1 MIIYK
6 EMIMAVV
13 MPILLFIVI
22 GISFFIILN
31 RLDMKKFLKNTVR
44 TQTVS
49 TEITYIAPRGTTI
62 LSIYGDIAE
71 PDETF
76 DVFFELSSGNDINL
90 YDSTG
95 KKYEYWFPCIIS
107 QKPNQT
113 YRIVTSSQDKDLLTL
128 TIISR
133 SQVIRRYLEI
143 DFSRE

>member
-1 MIIYK
+1 MIALILMIIAIAIALII
-6 EMIMAVV
+6 MI
-13 MPILLFIVI
+13 
-22 GISFFIILN
+22 
-31 RLDMKKFLKNTVR
+31 DMKKFLKNTVR
-44 TQTVS
+44 TQTIS
-49 TEITYIAPRGTTI
+49 TEITYIAPRGTTL

-90 YDSTG
+90 YDSIG

>member
-1 MIIYK
+1 MIALILMIIAIAIALII
-6 EMIMAVV
+6 MI
-13 MPILLFIVI
+13 
-22 GISFFIILN
+22 
-31 RLDMKKFLKNTVR
+31 DMKKFLKNTVR
-44 TQTVS
+44 TQTIS
-49 TEITYIAPRGTTI
+49 TEITYIAPRGTTL

>member
-1 MIIYK
+1 MIALIL
-6 EMIMAVV
+6 MIVA
-13 MPILLFIVI
+13 IAIVL
-22 GISFFIILN
+22 IIMI
-31 RLDMKKFLKNTVR
+31 DMKKFLKNTVR
-44 TQTVS
+44 TQTIS
-49 TEITYIAPRGTTI
+49 TEITYIAPRGTTL

-71 PDETF
+71 PDEVF
-76 DVFFELSSGNDINL
+76 DVFFELSSGNDINM
-90 YDSTG
+90 YDSEG
-95 KKYEYWFPCIIS
+95 KRYEYWFPCIIS

>member
-1 MIIYK
+1 MIALILMIIAIAIVLII
-6 EMIMAVV
+6 MI
-13 MPILLFIVI
+13 
-22 GISFFIILN
+22 
-31 RLDMKKFLKNTVR
+31 DMKKFLKNTVR
-44 TQTVS
+44 TQTIS
-49 TEITYIAPRGTTI
+49 TEITYIAPRGTTL

>member
-1 MIIYK
+1 MIALILMIIAIAIALII
-6 EMIMAVV
+6 MI
-13 MPILLFIVI
+13 
-22 GISFFIILN
+22 
-31 RLDMKKFLKNTVR
+31 DMKKFLKNTVR
-44 TQTVS
+44 TQTIS
-49 TEITYIAPRGTTI
+49 TEITYIAPRGTTL

-71 PDETF
+71 PDEVF
-76 DVFFELSSGNDINL
+76 DVFFELSSGNDINM

>member
-1 MIIYK
+1 MIALILMIIAIAIALII
-6 EMIMAVV
+6 MI
-13 MPILLFIVI
+13 
-22 GISFFIILN
+22 
-31 RLDMKKFLKNTVR
+31 DMKKFLKNTVR

-49 TEITYIAPRGTTI
+49 TEITYIAPRGTTL

-71 PDETF
+71 PDEVF
-76 DVFFELSSGNDINL
+76 DVFFELSSGNDINM
-90 YDSTG
+90 YDSEG
-95 KKYEYWFPCIIS
+95 KRYEYWFPCIIS

>member
-1 MIIYK
+1 MIALILMIIAIAIALII
-6 EMIMAVV
+6 MI
-13 MPILLFIVI
+13 
-22 GISFFIILN
+22 
-31 RLDMKKFLKNTVR
+31 DMKKFLKNTVR
-44 TQTVS
+44 PQTVS
-49 TEITYIAPRGTTI
+49 TEITYIAPRGTTL

-71 PDETF
+71 PDEVF
-76 DVFFELSSGNDINL
+76 DVFFELSSGNDINM
-90 YDSTG
+90 YDSEG
-95 KKYEYWFPCIIS
+95 KRYEYWFPCIIS

>member
-1 MIIYK
+1 MIALILMIIAIAIVLII
-6 EMIMAVV
+6 MID
-13 MPILLFIVI
+13 I
-22 GISFFIILN
+22 
-31 RLDMKKFLKNTVR
+31 KKFLKNTVR

-49 TEITYIAPRGTTI
+49 TEITYIAPRGTTL

-71 PDETF
+71 PDEVF

>member
-1 MIIYK
+1 MIALILMIIAIAIVLII
-6 EMIMAVV
+6 MI
-13 MPILLFIVI
+13 
-22 GISFFIILN
+22 
-31 RLDMKKFLKNTVR
+31 DMKKFLKNTVR
-44 TQTVS
+44 TQTIS
-49 TEITYIAPRGTTI
+49 TEITSIAPRGTTL

>member
-1 MIIYK
+1 MIALILMIIAIAIVLII
-6 EMIMAVV
+6 MI
-13 MPILLFIVI
+13 
-22 GISFFIILN
+22 
-31 RLDMKKFLKNTVR
+31 DMKKFLKNTVR

-49 TEITYIAPRGTTI
+49 TEITYIAPRGTTL

-71 PDETF
+71 PDEVF
-76 DVFFELSSGNDINL
+76 DVFFELSSGNDINM
-90 YDSTG
+90 YDSEG
-95 KKYEYWFPCIIS
+95 KRYEYWFPCIIS

>member
-1 MIIYK
+1 MIALIL
-6 EMIMAVV
+6 MIVA
-13 MPILLFIVI
+13 IAIVL
-22 GISFFIILN
+22 IIMI
-31 RLDMKKFLKNTVR
+31 DMKKFLKNTVR

-49 TEITYIAPRGTTI
+49 TEITYIAPRGTTL

-71 PDETF
+71 PDEVF

>member
-1 MIIYK
+1 MIALIL
-6 EMIMAVV
+6 MIVA
-13 MPILLFIVI
+13 IAIVL
-22 GISFFIILN
+22 IIMI
-31 RLDMKKFLKNTVR
+31 DMKKFLKNTVR
-44 TQTVS
+44 PQTVS
-49 TEITYIAPRGTTI
+49 TEITYIAPRGTTL

-71 PDETF
+71 PDEVF
-76 DVFFELSSGNDINL
+76 DVFFELSSGNDINM
-90 YDSTG
+90 YDSEG
-95 KKYEYWFPCIIS
+95 KRYEYWFPCIIS

>member
-1 MIIYK
+1 
-6 EMIMAVV
+6 
-13 MPILLFIVI
+13 
-22 GISFFIILN
+22 
-31 RLDMKKFLKNTVR
+31 MKKFLKNTVR
-44 TQTVS
+44 PQIIS
-49 TEITYIAPRGTTI
+49 TEITYIAPRGTTL

-71 PDETF
+71 PDEVF
-76 DVFFELSSGNDINL
+76 DVFFELSSGNDINM
-90 YDSTG
+90 YDSEG
-95 KKYEYWFPCIIS
+95 KRYEYWFPCIIS

>member
-1 MIIYK
+1 MIALILMIIAIAIALII
-6 EMIMAVV
+6 MI
-13 MPILLFIVI
+13 
-22 GISFFIILN
+22 
-31 RLDMKKFLKNTVR
+31 DMKKFLKNTVR
-44 TQTVS
+44 TQTIS
-49 TEITYIAPRGTTI
+49 TEITYIAPRGTTL

-71 PDETF
+71 PDEVF
-76 DVFFELSSGNDINL
+76 DVFFELSSGNDINM
-90 YDSTG
+90 YDSEG
-95 KKYEYWFPCIIS
+95 KRYEYWFPCIIS

>member
-1 MIIYK
+1 MIALILMIIAIAIALII
-6 EMIMAVV
+6 MI
-13 MPILLFIVI
+13 
-22 GISFFIILN
+22 
-31 RLDMKKFLKNTVR
+31 DMKKFLKNTVR
-44 TQTVS
+44 TQTIS
-49 TEITYIAPRGTTI
+49 TEITYIAPRGTTL

-76 DVFFELSSGNDINL
+76 DVFFELSSGNDINM
-90 YDSTG
+90 YDSEG
-95 KKYEYWFPCIIS
+95 KRYEYWFPCIIS

>member
-1 MIIYK
+1 MIALILMIIAIAIVLII
-6 EMIMAVV
+6 MI
-13 MPILLFIVI
+13 
-22 GISFFIILN
+22 
-31 RLDMKKFLKNTVR
+31 DMKKFLKNTVR

-49 TEITYIAPRGTTI
+49 TEITYIAPRGTTL

-71 PDETF
+71 PDEVF
-76 DVFFELSSGNDINL
+76 DVFFELSSGNDINM
-90 YDSTG
+90 YDSEG
-95 KKYEYWFPCIIS
+95 KRYEYWFPCIIS

-143 DFSRE
+143 DFSIE

>member
-1 MIIYK
+1 MIALILMIIAIAIALII
-6 EMIMAVV
+6 MI
-13 MPILLFIVI
+13 
-22 GISFFIILN
+22 
-31 RLDMKKFLKNTVR
+31 DMKKFLKNTVR
-44 TQTVS
+44 AQTVS
-49 TEITYIAPRGTTI
+49 TEITYIAPRGTTL

-71 PDETF
+71 PDEVF
-76 DVFFELSSGNDINL
+76 DVFFELSSGNDINM
-90 YDSTG
+90 YDSEG
-95 KKYEYWFPCIIS
+95 KRYEYWFPCIIS

>member
-1 MIIYK
+1 MIALILMIIAIAIALII
-6 EMIMAVV
+6 MI
-13 MPILLFIVI
+13 
-22 GISFFIILN
+22 
-31 RLDMKKFLKNTVR
+31 DMKKFLKNTVR
-44 TQTVS
+44 TQTIS
-49 TEITYIAPRGTTI
+49 TEITYIAPRGTTL

-90 YDSTG
+90 YDYTG